1 MVEEKPVVAIV
12 DDDEMVSEATR
23 ELVATFGLQAR
34 SFLSA
39 EAFLKSSVV
48 ERTSCIVA
56 DMHMPGMDGLKLQG
70 KLIELGYRIPIIFIT
85 AFPDDHIRKRA
96 LESGAI
102 CYLTKPF
109 DPETL
114 ISCIRSAIKLSGKG
128 ADSKR

>member
-23 ELVATFGLQAR
+23 ELVATFGLEAR
-34 SFLSA
+34 SFSSA
-39 EAFLKSSVV
+39 EALLKSSTV
-48 ERTSCIVA
+48 EQTSCIVA

-85 AFPDDHIRKRA
+85 AFPDEHIRKRA
-96 LESGAI
+96 LESGAV

-109 DPETL
+109 DPKTL
-114 ISCIRSAIKLSGKG
+114 LSCIRSAIGLSEDGTNI
-128 ADSKR
+128 